1 MMMVDVERGR
11 AEGIAL
17 AKELAEL
24 DKSSESERESGS
36 ERGRERENRVAGSED
51 LFGH

>member
-24 DKSSESERESGS
+24 DKDPGEERGSEP
-36 ERGRERENRVAGSED
+36 ERGRERENMVAASED
-51 LFGH
+51 LFGR